1 MSSIGKAN
9 SNALSDPKNRGS
21 GKGKGRP
28 KGSGFDLWARK
39 FDRQRFHTRLDEFL
53 EMNDQEFVAAC
64 QDANQFDGAIIALL
78 IKIKRD
84 QDMTAINT
92 LWRMLGY
99 IKRGE
104 AAWDRDAIDA
114 AQSHI
119 AQPAAPVAV
128 GEADL
133 YIVEMNDNG
142 KFVRARPR
150 LASYV
155 EGAATIDVKAK

>member
-1 MSSIGKAN
+1 MAIGKITN
-9 SNALSDPKNRGS
+9 TSLSDPKKRG
-21 GKGKGRP
+21 KNPAGRP
-28 KGSGFDLWARK
+28 KGSGIDLWARK
-39 FDRQRFHTRLDEFL
+39 FDKQRFHTRLDQFL
-53 EMNDQEFVAAC
+53 EMDDAEFVEAC
-64 QDANQFDGAIIALL
+64 QHANQFDSAIIAML

-84 QDMTAINT
+84 QCMTATNM

-104 AAWDRDAIDA
+104 AAWDRDAMDA

-119 AQPAAPVAV
+119 AQAVPPPTV

-133 YIVEMNDNG
+133 YIVEMNEGG

-150 LASYV
+150 LAQYF
-155 EGAATIDVKAK
+155 EGSVTIDTKAK